1 MNWLESLVSG
11 IIQGLTEFLPVSSS
25 GHLTIAGTFF
35 GLTGE
40 ENLAFAILVH
50 IATVLSTILVLW
62 KDIAGLCKGLFAF
75 RWNSETQMVAK
86 LILSMIP
93 VGFVGLFF
101 RDTVEVFFG
110 SGLLLVG
117 CMLLLTA
124 ALLLISSYAVLRPKT
139 DVEGRKDNV
148 SFRDA
153 MIIGLVQA
161 AAVLPGLSRS
171 GATIATGVWLGND
184 REKIAKFSFLMVI
197 IPVLGETLLDGMK
210 MLKGET
216 SIFTSLS
223 VPAMICGFTAAFVSG
238 LIACKWMI
246 GLVKKGKMN
255 YFAYYCVV
263 LGLFVICYSLIKS

>member
-246 GLVKKGKMN
+246 GLVKKGKMK
-255 YFAYYCVV
+255 YFAFYCIA
-263 LGLFVICYSLIKS
+263 LGLFIIFFSLLKS

>member
-1 MNWLESLVSG
+1 MNWIESVISG

-50 IATVLSTILVLW
+50 IATVLSTVIVLW
-62 KDIAGLCKGLFAF
+62 KDIAGLFKGLFAF
-75 RWNSETQMVAK
+75 SWNNETKMVAK
-86 LILSMIP
+86 LLLSMIP

-101 RDTVEVFFG
+101 RDTVEMFFG

-124 ALLLISSYAVLRPKT
+124 ALLLISSFTVLNKKE
-139 DVEGRKDNV
+139 DI

-153 MIIGLVQA
+153 FIIGFVQA
-161 AAVLPGLSRS
+161 CAVLPGLSRS
-171 GATIATGVWLGND
+171 GTTIATGVWLGID

-210 MLKGET
+210 MFKGET

-223 VPAMICGFTAAFVSG
+223 LPSMICGFTAAFVSG

-246 GLVKKGKMN
+246 GLVKRGKMK
-255 YFAYYCVV
+255 YFAWYCIA
-263 LGLFVICYSLIKS
+263 LGLFVIIFSLLKS